1 MKKRTL
7 KSVATVIEKRTEKRK
22 EQLQHLEAK
31 RQSQWEDE
39 LLKCAV
45 SALPRSTP
53 KVIEEKMKEIRRQ
66 QPADAPA
73 AEAALDAI
81 GLLKE
86 NLNGAPSSVLDS
98 DPFQMLWAET
108 LLACSR
114 QSSKWKLLP
123 MTLVHPFTESISV
136 MTAITGKKISRNDM
150 GQMERVAKNIKERLD
165 SVYKDVVNNDGEVT
179 TEREL
184 LSKLRDRYP
193 SVLVTRD
200 DSAINS
206 VLDSSTSIRRSAEL
220 PDWALGVGYIDTDG
234 EPDGYVLDLEDIHTD
249 LTTTDNNDDDEDD
262 NAGEA
267 AHGEG
272 KVSEENRDVKDD
284 IDNTIDNSIETLE
297 ALSIIGDNE
306 PDNKELLPKP
316 VATSNNDFTSSFSD
330 SYIHSVVD
338 SAKKDY
344 HAMPPPPRQMG
355 RYAAVPPMESSPKKE
370 PGVPE
375 AVQSRQD
382 PKRNASPMHSEV
394 QQPRKLIKVEPD
406 QAELRQLRHQ
416 LEESNAKVAS
426 LGQCITDMQASL
438 QRRQWMHEQRTMN
451 QSGMLPYPGG
461 HVDNIRDMVISNESR
476 HLQHRQP
483 QHRARHQR
491 AINIHI
497 RSRPP
502 PIPNTPRPSRRRTQT
517 VPNVHM
523 GEISP
528 IRRSLG
534 PRTSAAERT
543 RMLIGRESLGGR
555 VPGPV
560 IHESHR
566 TISRRTYDRNKV
578 E

>member
-53 KVIEEKMKEIRRQ
+53 KVIEERMKEIKRQ

-73 AEAALDAI
+73 IEAALDAI

-86 NLNGAPSSVLDS
+86 NLNGAHPSVLDS

-123 MTLVHPFTESISV
+123 MTLVHPFTEGISV

-165 SVYKDVVNNDGEVT
+165 DVYKNVVNNDGNVT

-184 LSKLRDRYP
+184 LNKLRDRYP

-200 DSAINS
+200 DTAINS
-206 VLDSSTSIRRSAEL
+206 VLDSSTNTRTPAEL

-234 EPDGYVLDLEDIHTD
+234 EPDGYVLDLEDVHTD

-262 NAGEA
+262 NEDRARND
-267 AHGEG
+267 G
-272 KVSEENRDVKDD
+272 KNVSEENRDDKDD
-284 IDNTIDNSIETLE
+284 IDNSIETLE
-297 ALSIIGDNE
+297 ALSIIEDGGTDNRE
-306 PDNKELLPKP
+306 RLPKP
-316 VATSNNDFTSSFSD
+316 VATPSNDFTSSLSD
-330 SYIHSVVD
+330 SYIHSVVG
-338 SAKKDY
+338 SATKNY

-355 RYAAVPPMESSPKKE
+355 RYAAVPPMESSPKKT
-370 PGVPE
+370 PE
-375 AVQSRQD
+375 VQSRQE
-382 PKRNASPMHSEV
+382 PKRNASPMHSKI

-426 LGQCITDMQASL
+426 LGQCITEMQVSL
-438 QRRQWMHEQRTMN
+438 QRQQWMQERQRMD
-451 QSGMLPYPGG
+451 QSRMSVYS
-461 HVDNIRDMVISNESR
+461 DNHMDNFRDRTVPNESR
-476 HLQHRQP
+476 QPQQRQP
-483 QHRARHQR
+483 QQRQPQQRARHQR

-502 PIPNTPRPSRRRTQT
+502 PIPTATNSEHTQT
-517 VPNVHM
+517 IATTNSNSSKYKH
-523 GEISP
+523 
-528 IRRSLG
+528 
-534 PRTSAAERT
+534 
-543 RMLIGRESLGGR
+543 GRNQS
-555 VPGPV
+555 
-560 IHESHR
+560 
-566 TISRRTYDRNKV
+566 N
-578 E
+578 

>member
-53 KVIEEKMKEIRRQ
+53 KVIEERMKEIRRQ

-86 NLNGAPSSVLDS
+86 NLNGAHPSVLDS

-114 QSSKWKLLP
+114 QTSKWKLLP
-123 MTLVHPFTESISV
+123 MTLVHPFTEGISV

-165 SVYKDVVNNDGEVT
+165 SVYRDVVNDDGKVT

-184 LSKLRDRYP
+184 MNKLRDRYP
-193 SVLVTRD
+193 SILVTRD

-206 VLDSSTSIRRSAEL
+206 VLDSSTNTRTSAEV

-234 EPDGYVLDLEDIHTD
+234 EPDGYVLDLEDVHTD
-249 LTTTDNNDDDEDD
+249 LTTTDNNDDDDD
-262 NAGEA
+262 NND
-267 AHGEG
+267 EG
-272 KVSEENRDVKDD
+272 KVANNGKVASEENRDDKED
-284 IDNTIDNSIETLE
+284 IDNSIETLE
-297 ALSIIGDNE
+297 ALSIAGD
-306 PDNKELLPKP
+306 DDKLPKP

-330 SYIHSVVD
+330 SYIHSVVG
-338 SAKKDY
+338 SATKDY
-344 HAMPPPPRQMG
+344 HAMPPPTRHMG
-355 RYAAVPPMESSPKKE
+355 RYAAVPPLESSPIKA
-370 PGVPE
+370 PNTPE
-375 AVQSRQD
+375 DAQSRQE
-382 PKRNASPMHSEV
+382 PKRIASPMHSEV

-426 LGQCITDMQASL
+426 MGQCITELQVSL
-438 QRRQWMHEQRTMN
+438 QQRQWMQEHRTMD
-451 QSGMLPYPGG
+451 QSGRPVYPQCPGS
-461 HVDNIRDMVISNESR
+461 HVDNLRERIMSNESR
-476 HLQHRQP
+476 QLRHQQQQQRP
-483 QHRARHQR
+483 RHQR

-517 VPNVHM
+517 VPNM
-523 GEISP
+523 NRREISP

-534 PRTSAAERT
+534 PRTSAADRT
-543 RMLIGRESLGGR
+543 RMLIGREALGGR

-566 TISRRTYDRNKV
+566 NPSRRTYDRQI